1 LKYDGEQLI
10 HPSKPNDLACV
21 DSETTY
27 TVRGQRGL
35 GALMSDRSSLLSE
48 LYQARLED
56 LKEIAS
62 AYGLAKNGSVE
73 FLRAQ
78 LIRDLILSDWDLT
91 IDGLRVILNSD
102 LGDLLGVFGI
112 KKTGSLRTRRQRLYL
127 HLNHD
132 PKQLREDK
140 LEKLSK
146 EDLHSLCKALEL
158 PRSGNRQT
166 LLIRVAGVLSAQHKN
181 WGTIKRSLK
190 RNGPTINIPSPS
202 EESEVPTQATI
213 IEAKVE
219 TFTEQNPEGW
229 TFEQESELIGEMEDE
244 GLDASL
250 ADIAASIED
259 SLQSLAPL
267 PEVQDVPP
275 MLQEMPLEEPTLE
288 EEAALLE
295 INARRA
301 EVEAAARDYLL
312 VGSTTDM
319 EDMSAFISGLTTHGF
334 SVEMQRVQDAIRTI
348 IMEVAYRSEQEQNA
362 LSSKPGSWSEREAIR
377 MFEQIRPHMRE
388 RIPEIVAGQK
398 GNLVQARM
406 EFEEEARSKG
416 LDLRSPAV
424 SGRLHALFD
433 LHLEISEAE
442 ELQDPIAA
450 RKNRLLRILYHGAIH
465 LPDQSRRTIERLERN
480 LGSFE
485 SLVETV
491 LESSEGDFSEGQQSL
506 IIRFLESK
514 GYLVNTSELRPRV
527 LACAGIIGTELG
539 YLTPNQIPRLAPG
552 ILVSDDQVDAI
563 VAELRALAATF
574 KPKQVEKEEPELE
587 LADSVADASDRV
599 GHVRGKIDRVDALL
613 SRLRLQDN
621 Q

>member
-1 LKYDGEQLI
+1 
-10 HPSKPNDLACV
+10 
-21 DSETTY
+21 
-27 TVRGQRGL
+27 
-35 GALMSDRSSLLSE
+35 MSNRSSLLSE

-73 FLRAQ
+73 YLRAQ
-78 LIRDLILSDWDLT
+78 LIRDLILPDWDLT
-91 IDGLRVILNSD
+91 LDGLKNILNSD
-102 LGDLLGVFGI
+102 LGELLGVFGI

-132 PKQLREDK
+132 PKQLKEENLDK
-140 LEKLSK
+140 MTKDE
-146 EDLHSLCKALEL
+146 LHALCKALEL

-190 RNGPTINIPSPS
+190 RGGGSVSIPVPGDA
-202 EESEVPTQATI
+202 EEEETQSSSIEEEV
-213 IEAKVE
+213 ESFV
-219 TFTEQNPEGW
+219 TEHPEGW
-229 TFEQESELIGEMEDE
+229 TFEEESDLIEGMEE
-244 GLDASL
+244 SGIETSL
-250 ADIAASIED
+250 SEVAASIEEN
-259 SLQSLAPL
+259 LTLHRAPVEE
-267 PEVQDVPP
+267 PVPP
-275 MLQEMPLEEPTLE
+275 MLQELSSEEPTLE

-295 INARRA
+295 ISSRQA

-319 EDMSAFISGLTTHGF
+319 EDMNTFISSLSSHGF
-334 SVEMQRVQDAIRTI
+334 SVELTRVQDAIRTI
-348 IMEVAYRSEQEQNA
+348 IMETAYRSEQERNA

-377 MFEQIRPHMRE
+377 MFEQMRPQLRE
-388 RIPEIVAGQK
+388 RIPEIVAGRR

-406 EFEEEARSKG
+406 EFEEEARTLG

-442 ELQDPIAA
+442 ELQDPSAA
-450 RKNRLLRILYHGAIH
+450 RRNRMLRILYHGAVH
-465 LPDQSRRTIERLERN
+465 LPEDVRRTIERLERN
-480 LGSFE
+480 LPSFE

-491 LESSEGDFSEGQQSL
+491 LESSEGDFSEAQQSL

-514 GYLVNTSELRPRV
+514 GYLVNTAELRPRV
-527 LACAGIIGTELG
+527 LACAGIVGTELG
-539 YLTPNQIPRLAPG
+539 YLTPSQIPRLAPG
-552 ILVSDDQVDAI
+552 ILVSDEQVDAI
-563 VAELRALAATF
+563 VAELKSLAATF
-574 KPKQVEKEEPELE
+574 KPKETKEEEPEMQVAE
-587 LADSVADASDRV
+587 SVADASDRV
-599 GHVRGKIDRVDALL
+599 GGVRGQIDRVDALL
-613 SRLRLQDN
+613 SRLRLQDG

>member
-1 LKYDGEQLI
+1 
-10 HPSKPNDLACV
+10 
-21 DSETTY
+21 
-27 TVRGQRGL
+27 
-35 GALMSDRSSLLSE
+35 MSTPTGLLSE

-73 FLRAQ
+73 YLRAQ
-78 LIRDLILSDWDLT
+78 LIRDLILPDWDLT
-91 IDGLRVILNSD
+91 LDGLKNILNSD

-132 PKQLREDK
+132 PKQLKEENLDK
-140 LEKLSK
+140 MTK
-146 EDLHSLCKALEL
+146 EELHALCKALEL

-190 RNGPTINIPSPS
+190 RGGGSVSIPKPGDSEDETPS
-202 EESEVPTQATI
+202 ASIEEEV
-213 IEAKVE
+213 ESFVNE
-219 TFTEQNPEGW
+219 HPEGW
-229 TFEQESELIGEMEDE
+229 TFEEESDLIETIEDS
-244 GLDASL
+244 GIDASL
-250 ADIAASIED
+250 SEVATSIEETLT
-259 SLQSLAPL
+259 SHRV
-267 PEVQDVPP
+267 EVEQPVPP
-275 MLQEMPLEEPTLE
+275 MLQELSSEEPTLE

-295 INARRA
+295 ISSRRA

-319 EDMSAFISGLTTHGF
+319 DDMNTFISSLSNHGF
-334 SVEMQRVQDAIRTI
+334 SVELDRIQDAIRTI
-348 IMEVAYRSEQEQNA
+348 IMETAYRSEQERNA
-362 LSSKPGSWSEREAIR
+362 LSAKPGSWSEREAIR
-377 MFEQIRPHMRE
+377 LFEQMRPQLRE
-388 RIPEIVAGQK
+388 RIPEIVAGRR

-406 EFEEEARSKG
+406 EFEEEARTLG

-442 ELQDPIAA
+442 ELQDPSAA
-450 RKNRLLRILYHGAIH
+450 RRNRMLRILYHGAVH
-465 LPDQSRRTIERLERN
+465 LPEDVRRTIERLERN
-480 LGSFE
+480 LPSFE

-491 LESSEGDFSEGQQSL
+491 LESSEGDFSEAQQSL

-527 LACAGIIGTELG
+527 LACAGIVGTELG
-539 YLTPNQIPRLAPG
+539 YLTPSQIPRLAPG
-552 ILVSDDQVDAI
+552 ILVSDEQVDAI
-563 VAELRALAATF
+563 VAELKSLAATF
-574 KPKQVEKEEPELE
+574 KPKETEDEEPEMHVAE
-587 LADSVADASDRV
+587 SVADASDRV
-599 GHVRGKIDRVDALL
+599 GGVRTQIDKVDALL
-613 SRLRLQDN
+613 SRLRLQDG

>member
-1 LKYDGEQLI
+1 
-10 HPSKPNDLACV
+10 
-21 DSETTY
+21 
-27 TVRGQRGL
+27 
-35 GALMSDRSSLLSE
+35 MSNRSSLLSE

-62 AYGLAKNGSVE
+62 AYGLGKNGSVE
-73 FLRAQ
+73 YLRAQ
-78 LIRDLILSDWDLT
+78 LIRDLILPEWDLT
-91 IDGLRVILNSD
+91 LDGLKNILNSD

-132 PKQLREDK
+132 PKQLKEENLDK
-140 LEKLSK
+140 MTK
-146 EDLHSLCKALEL
+146 EELHALCKALEL

-190 RNGPTINIPSPS
+190 RGGGSVTIPTPGDS
-202 EESEVPTQATI
+202 EQQEFEPTSIEEEVESFVSEH
-213 IEAKVE
+213 
-219 TFTEQNPEGW
+219 PEGW
-229 TFEQESELIGEMEDE
+229 SFEEESDLIEA
-244 GLDASL
+244 LDDGGIETSL
-250 ADIAASIED
+250 SEVAASIEETLVSHRNGD
-259 SLQSLAPL
+259 EQP
-267 PEVQDVPP
+267 VPP
-275 MLQEMPLEEPTLE
+275 MLQELSSEEPTLE

-295 INARRA
+295 ITSRRA

-319 EDMSAFISGLTTHGF
+319 EDMSTFISSLSTHGF
-334 SVEMQRVQDAIRTI
+334 AVELARVQDAIRTI
-348 IMEVAYRSEQEQNA
+348 IMETAYRSEQEQNA

-377 MFEQIRPHMRE
+377 MFEQMRPQLRE
-388 RIPEIVAGQK
+388 RIPEIVAGRR

-406 EFEEEARSKG
+406 EFEEEARTLG

-442 ELQDPIAA
+442 ELQNPSAA
-450 RKNRLLRILYHGAIH
+450 RRNRMLRILYHGAVH
-465 LPDQSRRTIERLERN
+465 LEDDVRRTIERLERN
-480 LGSFE
+480 LPSFE

-491 LESSEGDFSEGQQSL
+491 LESSEGDFSEAQQSL

-514 GYLVNTSELRPRV
+514 GYLVNTAEMRPRI
-527 LACAGIIGTELG
+527 LACAGIVGTELG

-552 ILVSDDQVDAI
+552 ILVSDEHVDAI
-563 VAELRALAATF
+563 VAELKSLAATF
-574 KPKQVEKEEPELE
+574 KPKQVEEEEPEMQ
-587 LADSVADASDRV
+587 LAESVADASDRV
-599 GHVRGKIDRVDALL
+599 GGVRGQIDRVDALL
-613 SRLRLQDN
+613 SRLRLQDG

>member
-1 LKYDGEQLI
+1 
-10 HPSKPNDLACV
+10 
-21 DSETTY
+21 
-27 TVRGQRGL
+27 
-35 GALMSDRSSLLSE
+35 MSDRSSLLSE

-91 IDGLRVILNSD
+91 IDGLRTILNTD

-146 EDLHSLCKALEL
+146 EELHSLCKALEL

-190 RNGPTINIPSPS
+190 RNGPKVNIPSPS
-202 EESEVPTQATI
+202 EEEATPQSATI
-213 IEAKVE
+213 ESRVE

-229 TFEQESELIGEMEDE
+229 TFEQESELIGEMEEE

-250 ADIAASIED
+250 AEIAASIDE
-259 SLQSLAPL
+259 SLQSLAPV
-267 PEVQDVPP
+267 PEAQEVPP

-319 EDMSAFISGLTTHGF
+319 EDMSAFIAGLATHGF

-348 IMEVAYRSEQEQNA
+348 IMEMAYRSEQEQNA

-377 MFEQIRPHMRE
+377 MFEQIRPHLRE
-388 RIPEIVAGQK
+388 RIPEIVAGLK

-442 ELQDPIAA
+442 ELQDPAAA

-514 GYLVNTSELRPRV
+514 GYLVNTAELRPRV

-574 KPKQVEKEEPELE
+574 KPQQVEVEEPEFE
-587 LADSVADASDRV
+587 LADSVADASERV

-613 SRLRLQDN
+613 ARLRLQDD

>member
-1 LKYDGEQLI
+1 
-10 HPSKPNDLACV
+10 
-21 DSETTY
+21 
-27 TVRGQRGL
+27 
-35 GALMSDRSSLLSE
+35 MSNRSSLLSE

-73 FLRAQ
+73 YLRAQ
-78 LIRDLILSDWDLT
+78 LIRDLILPDWDLT
-91 IDGLRVILNSD
+91 LDGLKNILNSD
-102 LGDLLGVFGI
+102 LGELLGVFGI

-132 PKQLREDK
+132 PKQLKEENLDK
-140 LEKLSK
+140 MTKDE
-146 EDLHSLCKALEL
+146 LHALCKALEL

-190 RNGPTINIPSPS
+190 RGGGSVSIPVPGDTEEETQSPS
-202 EESEVPTQATI
+202 IEEEVEIFVTDH
-213 IEAKVE
+213 
-219 TFTEQNPEGW
+219 PEGW
-229 TFEQESELIGEMEDE
+229 TFEEESDLIESMEESGIDT
-244 GLDASL
+244 SL
-250 ADIAASIED
+250 SEVAASIEEN
-259 SLQSLAPL
+259 LTLHHTPVEE
-267 PEVQDVPP
+267 PVPP
-275 MLQEMPLEEPTLE
+275 MLQELSSEEPTLE

-295 INARRA
+295 ISSRQA

-319 EDMSAFISGLTTHGF
+319 EDMNTFISSLSSHGF
-334 SVEMQRVQDAIRTI
+334 SVELARVQDAIRTI
-348 IMEVAYRSEQEQNA
+348 IMETAYRSEQERNA

-377 MFEQIRPHMRE
+377 MFEQMRPQLRE
-388 RIPEIVAGQK
+388 RIPEIVAGRR

-406 EFEEEARSKG
+406 EFEEEARTLG

-442 ELQDPIAA
+442 ELQDPSAA
-450 RKNRLLRILYHGAIH
+450 RRNRMLRILYHGAVH
-465 LPDQSRRTIERLERN
+465 LPEDVRRTIERLERN
-480 LGSFE
+480 LPSFE

-491 LESSEGDFSEGQQSL
+491 LESSEGDFSEAQQSL

-514 GYLVNTSELRPRV
+514 GYLVNTAELRPRV
-527 LACAGIIGTELG
+527 LACAGIVGTELG
-539 YLTPNQIPRLAPG
+539 YLTPSQIPRLAPG
-552 ILVSDDQVDAI
+552 ILVSDEQVDAI
-563 VAELRALAATF
+563 VAELKSLAATF
-574 KPKQVEKEEPELE
+574 KPKETKEEEPEIQVAE
-587 LADSVADASDRV
+587 SVADASDRV
-599 GHVRGKIDRVDALL
+599 GGVRGQIDRVDALL
-613 SRLRLQDN
+613 SRLRLQDG

>member
-1 LKYDGEQLI
+1 
-10 HPSKPNDLACV
+10 
-21 DSETTY
+21 
-27 TVRGQRGL
+27 
-35 GALMSDRSSLLSE
+35 MSNRSNLLSE

-73 FLRAQ
+73 YLRAQ
-78 LIRDLILSDWDLT
+78 LIRDLILPEWDLT
-91 IDGLRVILNSD
+91 LDGLKNILNND
-102 LGDLLGVFGI
+102 LGRLLGVFGI

-132 PKQLREDK
+132 PKQLKEENLDK
-140 LEKLSK
+140 MTK
-146 EDLHSLCKALEL
+146 EELHALCKALEL

-181 WGTIKRSLK
+181 WGIIKRSLK
-190 RNGPTINIPSPS
+190 RGGGSVEIPYPGEDDEETVTKTPS
-202 EESEVPTQATI
+202 IEEKVDAFVSEHPD
-213 IEAKVE
+213 
-219 TFTEQNPEGW
+219 GW
-229 TFEQESELIGEMEDE
+229 SFEDE
-244 GLDASL
+244 SNLIESIEEETDTSL
-250 ADIAASIED
+250 SDVAASIEE
-259 SLQSLAPL
+259 SLTSYVVE
-267 PEVQDVPP
+267 PEQTVPP
-275 MLQEMPLEEPTLE
+275 MMQELSTEEPTLE

-295 INARRA
+295 INSRRA

-319 EDMSAFISGLTTHGF
+319 DDMNTFIASLSNHGF
-334 SVEMQRVQDAIRTI
+334 SVELVRVQDAIRTV
-348 IMEVAYRSEQEQNA
+348 IMETAYRSEQEQHA

-377 MFEQIRPHMRE
+377 LFEQMRPQLRE
-388 RIPEIVAGQK
+388 RIPEIVAGRR

-406 EFEEEARSKG
+406 EFEEEARTLG

-442 ELQDPIAA
+442 ELQDPSAA
-450 RKNRLLRILYHGAIH
+450 RRNRMLRILYHGAVH
-465 LPDQSRRTIERLERN
+465 LPDDVRRTIERLERN
-480 LGSFE
+480 LPSFE

-491 LESSEGDFSEGQQSL
+491 LESSEGDFSEAQQSL

-514 GYLVNTSELRPRV
+514 GYLVNTAELRPRV
-527 LACAGIIGTELG
+527 LACAGIVGTELG
-539 YLTPNQIPRLAPG
+539 YLTPSQIPRLAPG

-563 VAELRALAATF
+563 VAELKALAATF
-574 KPKQVEKEEPELE
+574 KPQTTEEEEPELE
-587 LADSVADASDRV
+587 LAESVADASDRV
-599 GHVRGKIDRVDALL
+599 GDVRGKIDRVDALL
-613 SRLRLQDN
+613 SRLRLQDD

>member
-1 LKYDGEQLI
+1 
-10 HPSKPNDLACV
+10 
-21 DSETTY
+21 
-27 TVRGQRGL
+27 
-35 GALMSDRSSLLSE
+35 MSNRSSLLSE

-73 FLRAQ
+73 YLRAQ
-78 LIRDLILSDWDLT
+78 LIRDLILPDWDLT
-91 IDGLRVILNSD
+91 LDGLKNILNSD
-102 LGDLLGVFGI
+102 LGELLGVFGI

-132 PKQLREDK
+132 PKQLKEENLDK
-140 LEKLSK
+140 MTKDE
-146 EDLHSLCKALEL
+146 LHALCKALEL

-190 RNGPTINIPSPS
+190 RGGGSVSIPVPGDAEEEETQSSSIEEEVESFVS
-202 EESEVPTQATI
+202 EH
-213 IEAKVE
+213 
-219 TFTEQNPEGW
+219 PEGW
-229 TFEQESELIGEMEDE
+229 TFEEESDLIEGMEESGIDT
-244 GLDASL
+244 SL
-250 ADIAASIED
+250 SEVAASIEEN
-259 SLQSLAPL
+259 LTLHRAPVEE
-267 PEVQDVPP
+267 PVPP
-275 MLQEMPLEEPTLE
+275 MLQELSSEEPTLE

-295 INARRA
+295 ISSRQA

-319 EDMSAFISGLTTHGF
+319 EDMNTFISSLSSHGF
-334 SVEMQRVQDAIRTI
+334 SVELARVQDAIRTI
-348 IMEVAYRSEQEQNA
+348 IMETAYRSEQERNA

-377 MFEQIRPHMRE
+377 MFEQMRPQLRE
-388 RIPEIVAGQK
+388 RIPEIVAGRR

-406 EFEEEARSKG
+406 EFEEEARTLG

-442 ELQDPIAA
+442 ELQDPSAA
-450 RKNRLLRILYHGAIH
+450 RRNRMLRILYHGAVH
-465 LPDQSRRTIERLERN
+465 LPEDVRRTIERLERN
-480 LGSFE
+480 LPSFE

-491 LESSEGDFSEGQQSL
+491 LESSEGDFSEAQQSL

-514 GYLVNTSELRPRV
+514 GYLVNTAELRPRV
-527 LACAGIIGTELG
+527 LACAGIVGTELG
-539 YLTPNQIPRLAPG
+539 YLTPSQIPRLAPG
-552 ILVSDDQVDAI
+552 ILVSDEQVDAI
-563 VAELRALAATF
+563 VAELKSLAATF
-574 KPKQVEKEEPELE
+574 KPKETKEEEPEMQVAE
-587 LADSVADASDRV
+587 SVADASDRV
-599 GHVRGKIDRVDALL
+599 GGVRGQIDRVDALL
-613 SRLRLQDN
+613 SRLRLQDG

>member
-1 LKYDGEQLI
+1 
-10 HPSKPNDLACV
+10 
-21 DSETTY
+21 
-27 TVRGQRGL
+27 
-35 GALMSDRSSLLSE
+35 MSNRSSLLSE

-73 FLRAQ
+73 YLRAQ
-78 LIRDLILSDWDLT
+78 LIRDLILPDWDLT
-91 IDGLRVILNSD
+91 LDGLKNILNSD
-102 LGDLLGVFGI
+102 LGELLGVFGI

-132 PKQLREDK
+132 PKQLKEENLDK
-140 LEKLSK
+140 MTKDE
-146 EDLHSLCKALEL
+146 LHALCKALEL

-190 RNGPTINIPSPS
+190 RGGGSVSIPVPGDTEEENQSPS
-202 EESEVPTQATI
+202 IEEEVESFVTDH
-213 IEAKVE
+213 
-219 TFTEQNPEGW
+219 PEGW
-229 TFEQESELIGEMEDE
+229 TFEEESDLIESMEESGIDT
-244 GLDASL
+244 SL
-250 ADIAASIED
+250 SEVAASIEEN
-259 SLQSLAPL
+259 LTLHHTPVEE
-267 PEVQDVPP
+267 PVPP
-275 MLQEMPLEEPTLE
+275 MLQELSSEEPTLE

-295 INARRA
+295 ISSRQA

-319 EDMSAFISGLTTHGF
+319 EDMNTFISSLSSHGF
-334 SVEMQRVQDAIRTI
+334 SVELARVQDAIRTI
-348 IMEVAYRSEQEQNA
+348 IMETAYRSEQERNA

-377 MFEQIRPHMRE
+377 MFEQMRPQLRE
-388 RIPEIVAGQK
+388 RIPEIVAGRR

-406 EFEEEARSKG
+406 EFEKEARTLG

-442 ELQDPIAA
+442 ELQDPSAA
-450 RKNRLLRILYHGAIH
+450 RRNRMLRILYHGAVH
-465 LPDQSRRTIERLERN
+465 LPEDVRRTIERLERN
-480 LGSFE
+480 LPSFE

-491 LESSEGDFSEGQQSL
+491 LESSEGDFSEAQQSL

-514 GYLVNTSELRPRV
+514 GYLVNTAELRPRV
-527 LACAGIIGTELG
+527 LACAGIVGTELG
-539 YLTPNQIPRLAPG
+539 YLTPSQIPRLAPG
-552 ILVSDDQVDAI
+552 ILVSDEQVDAI
-563 VAELRALAATF
+563 VAELKSLAATF
-574 KPKQVEKEEPELE
+574 KPKETKEEEPEMQVAE
-587 LADSVADASDRV
+587 SVADASDRV
-599 GHVRGKIDRVDALL
+599 GGVRGQIDRVDALL
-613 SRLRLQDN
+613 SRLRLQDG

>member
-1 LKYDGEQLI
+1 
-10 HPSKPNDLACV
+10 
-21 DSETTY
+21 
-27 TVRGQRGL
+27 
-35 GALMSDRSSLLSE
+35 MSNRSNLLSE

-73 FLRAQ
+73 YLRAQ
-78 LIRDLILSDWDLT
+78 LIRDLILPEWDLT
-91 IDGLRVILNSD
+91 LDGLKTILNND
-102 LGDLLGVFGI
+102 LGRLLGVFGI

-132 PKQLREDK
+132 PKQLKEENLDK
-140 LEKLSK
+140 MTK
-146 EDLHSLCKALEL
+146 EELHALCKALEL

-190 RNGPTINIPSPS
+190 RGGGSVEIPYPGEDDEETVTTTPS
-202 EESEVPTQATI
+202 IEEKVDAFVSEHPD
-213 IEAKVE
+213 
-219 TFTEQNPEGW
+219 GW
-229 TFEQESELIGEMEDE
+229 SFEDE
-244 GLDASL
+244 SNLIESIEEETDTSL
-250 ADIAASIED
+250 SDVAASIEE
-259 SLQSLAPL
+259 SLTSHIVETEQT
-267 PEVQDVPP
+267 VPP
-275 MLQEMPLEEPTLE
+275 MMQELSTEEPTLE

-295 INARRA
+295 INSRRA

-319 EDMSAFISGLTTHGF
+319 DDMNTFIASLSNHGF
-334 SVEMQRVQDAIRTI
+334 SVELVRVQDAIRTV
-348 IMEVAYRSEQEQNA
+348 IMETAYRSEQEQHA

-377 MFEQIRPHMRE
+377 LFEQMRPQLRE
-388 RIPEIVAGQK
+388 RIPEIVAGRR

-406 EFEEEARSKG
+406 EFEEEARTLG

-442 ELQDPIAA
+442 ELQDPSAA
-450 RKNRLLRILYHGAIH
+450 RRNRMLRILYHGAVH
-465 LPDQSRRTIERLERN
+465 LPDDVRRTIERLERN
-480 LGSFE
+480 LPSFE

-491 LESSEGDFSEGQQSL
+491 LESSEGDFSEAQQSL
-506 IIRFLESK
+506 IVRFLESK
-514 GYLVNTSELRPRV
+514 GYLVNTAELRPRV
-527 LACAGIIGTELG
+527 LACAGIVGTELG
-539 YLTPNQIPRLAPG
+539 YLTPSQIPRLAPG

-563 VAELRALAATF
+563 VAELKALAATF
-574 KPKQVEKEEPELE
+574 KPQTTEEEEPELE
-587 LADSVADASDRV
+587 LAESVADASDRV
-599 GHVRGKIDRVDALL
+599 GDVRSKIDRVDALL
-613 SRLRLQDN
+613 SRLRLQDD

>member
-1 LKYDGEQLI
+1 
-10 HPSKPNDLACV
+10 
-21 DSETTY
+21 
-27 TVRGQRGL
+27 
-35 GALMSDRSSLLSE
+35 MSNRSNLLSE

-73 FLRAQ
+73 YLRAQ
-78 LIRDLILSDWDLT
+78 LIRDLILPEWDLT
-91 IDGLRVILNSD
+91 LDGLKTILNND
-102 LGDLLGVFGI
+102 LGRLLGVFGI

-132 PKQLREDK
+132 PKQLKEENLDK
-140 LEKLSK
+140 MTK
-146 EDLHSLCKALEL
+146 EELHALCKALEL

-190 RNGPTINIPSPS
+190 RGGGSVEIPYPGEDDEETVTTTPS
-202 EESEVPTQATI
+202 IEEKVDAFVSEHPD
-213 IEAKVE
+213 
-219 TFTEQNPEGW
+219 GW
-229 TFEQESELIGEMEDE
+229 SFEDE
-244 GLDASL
+244 SNLIESIEEETDTSL
-250 ADIAASIED
+250 SDVAASIEE
-259 SLQSLAPL
+259 SLTSHIVETEQT
-267 PEVQDVPP
+267 VPP
-275 MLQEMPLEEPTLE
+275 MMQELSTEEPTLE

-295 INARRA
+295 INSRRA

-319 EDMSAFISGLTTHGF
+319 DDMNTFIASLSNHGF
-334 SVEMQRVQDAIRTI
+334 SVELVRVQDAIRTV
-348 IMEVAYRSEQEQNA
+348 IMETAYRSEQEQHA

-377 MFEQIRPHMRE
+377 LFEQMRPQLRE
-388 RIPEIVAGQK
+388 RIPEIVAGRR

-406 EFEEEARSKG
+406 EFEEEARTLG

-442 ELQDPIAA
+442 ELQDPSAA
-450 RKNRLLRILYHGAIH
+450 RRNRMLRILYHGAVH
-465 LPDQSRRTIERLERN
+465 LPDDVRRTIERLERN
-480 LGSFE
+480 LPSFE

-491 LESSEGDFSEGQQSL
+491 LESSEGDFSEAQQSL

-514 GYLVNTSELRPRV
+514 GYLVNTAELRPRV
-527 LACAGIIGTELG
+527 LACAGIVGTELG
-539 YLTPNQIPRLAPG
+539 YLTPSQIPRLAPG

-563 VAELRALAATF
+563 VAELKALAATF
-574 KPKQVEKEEPELE
+574 KPQTTEEEEPEME
-587 LADSVADASDRV
+587 LAESVADASDRV
-599 GHVRGKIDRVDALL
+599 GDVRGKIDRVDALL
-613 SRLRLQDN
+613 SRLRLQDD

>member
-1 LKYDGEQLI
+1 
-10 HPSKPNDLACV
+10 
-21 DSETTY
+21 
-27 TVRGQRGL
+27 
-35 GALMSDRSSLLSE
+35 MSNRSSLLSE

-73 FLRAQ
+73 YLRAQ
-78 LIRDLILSDWDLT
+78 LIRDLILPEWDLT
-91 IDGLRVILNSD
+91 LDGLKNILNSD

-132 PKQLREDK
+132 PKQLKEENLDK
-140 LEKLSK
+140 MTKDE
-146 EDLHSLCKALEL
+146 LHALCKALEL

-190 RNGPTINIPSPS
+190 RGGGSVTIPTPGGSDQ
-202 EESEVPTQATI
+202 EEIETASIEEEV
-213 IEAKVE
+213 ESFV
-219 TFTEQNPEGW
+219 TEHPEGW
-229 TFEQESELIGEMEDE
+229 TFEDESELMESIDSS
-244 GLDASL
+244 GIDTSL
-250 ADIAASIED
+250 SEVAASIEET
-259 SLQSLAPL
+259 LVAHRKEIEQP
-267 PEVQDVPP
+267 VPP
-275 MLQEMPLEEPTLE
+275 MLQELSSEEPTLE

-295 INARRA
+295 ISSRKA

-319 EDMSAFISGLTTHGF
+319 EDMNTFISSLSSHGF
-334 SVEMQRVQDAIRTI
+334 AVELARVQDAIRTI
-348 IMEVAYRSEQEQNA
+348 IMETAYRSEQEQNA

-377 MFEQIRPHMRE
+377 MFEQMRPQLRE
-388 RIPEIVAGQK
+388 RIPEIVAGRR

-406 EFEEEARSKG
+406 EFEEEARTLG

-442 ELQDPIAA
+442 ELQDPSAA
-450 RKNRLLRILYHGAIH
+450 RRNRMLRILYHGAVH
-465 LPDQSRRTIERLERN
+465 LPDDVRRTIERLERN
-480 LGSFE
+480 LPSFE

-491 LESSEGDFSEGQQSL
+491 LESSEGDFSEAQQSL

-527 LACAGIIGTELG
+527 LACAGIVGTELG

-552 ILVSDDQVDAI
+552 ILVSDEHVDAI
-563 VAELRALAATF
+563 VAELKSLAATF
-574 KPKQVEKEEPELE
+574 KPKQVEEEEPEMQ
-587 LADSVADASDRV
+587 LAESVADASDRV
-599 GHVRGKIDRVDALL
+599 GGVRGQIDRVDALL
-613 SRLRLQDN
+613 SRLRLQDG

>member
-1 LKYDGEQLI
+1 
-10 HPSKPNDLACV
+10 
-21 DSETTY
+21 
-27 TVRGQRGL
+27 
-35 GALMSDRSSLLSE
+35 MSNRSNLLSE

-73 FLRAQ
+73 YLRAQ
-78 LIRDLILSDWDLT
+78 LIRDLILPEWDLT
-91 IDGLRVILNSD
+91 LDGLKNILNND
-102 LGDLLGVFGI
+102 LGRLLGVFGI

-132 PKQLREDK
+132 PKQLKEENLDK
-140 LEKLSK
+140 MTK
-146 EDLHSLCKALEL
+146 EELHALCKALEL

-190 RNGPTINIPSPS
+190 RGGGSVEIPYPGEDDEQAETTAPS
-202 EESEVPTQATI
+202 IEE
-213 IEAKVE
+213 KVDAFVNE
-219 TFTEQNPEGW
+219 HPDGW
-229 TFEQESELIGEMEDE
+229 SFEDE
-244 GLDASL
+244 SNLIESIEEETDTSL
-250 ADIAASIED
+250 SDVAASIEE
-259 SLQSLAPL
+259 SLTSHIVETEQT
-267 PEVQDVPP
+267 VPP
-275 MLQEMPLEEPTLE
+275 MMQELSTEEPTLE

-295 INARRA
+295 INSRRA

-319 EDMSAFISGLTTHGF
+319 DDMNTFIASLSNHGF
-334 SVEMQRVQDAIRTI
+334 SVELVRVQDAIRTV
-348 IMEVAYRSEQEQNA
+348 IMETAYRSEQEQHA

-377 MFEQIRPHMRE
+377 LFEQMRPQLRE
-388 RIPEIVAGQK
+388 RIPEIVAGRR

-406 EFEEEARSKG
+406 EFEEEARTLG

-442 ELQDPIAA
+442 ELQDPSAA
-450 RKNRLLRILYHGAIH
+450 RRNRMLRILYHGAVH
-465 LPDQSRRTIERLERN
+465 LPDDVRRTIERLERN
-480 LGSFE
+480 LPSFE

-491 LESSEGDFSEGQQSL
+491 LESSEGDFSEAQQSL

-514 GYLVNTSELRPRV
+514 GYLVNTAELRPRV
-527 LACAGIIGTELG
+527 LACAGIVGTELG
-539 YLTPNQIPRLAPG
+539 YLTPSQIPRLAPG

-563 VAELRALAATF
+563 VAELKALAATF
-574 KPKQVEKEEPELE
+574 KPQTTEEEEPELE
-587 LADSVADASDRV
+587 LAESVADASDRV
-599 GHVRGKIDRVDALL
+599 GDVRAKIDRVDALL
-613 SRLRLQDN
+613 SRLRLQDD

>member
-1 LKYDGEQLI
+1 
-10 HPSKPNDLACV
+10 
-21 DSETTY
+21 
-27 TVRGQRGL
+27 
-35 GALMSDRSSLLSE
+35 MSNRSNLLSE

-73 FLRAQ
+73 YLRAQ
-78 LIRDLILSDWDLT
+78 LIRDLILPEWDLT
-91 IDGLRVILNSD
+91 LDGLKTILNND
-102 LGDLLGVFGI
+102 LGRLLGVFGI

-132 PKQLREDK
+132 PKQLKEENLDK
-140 LEKLSK
+140 MTK
-146 EDLHSLCKALEL
+146 EELHALCKALEL

-190 RNGPTINIPSPS
+190 RGGGSVEIPYPGEDDEETVTTTPS
-202 EESEVPTQATI
+202 IEEKVDAFVSEHPD
-213 IEAKVE
+213 
-219 TFTEQNPEGW
+219 GW
-229 TFEQESELIGEMEDE
+229 SFEDE
-244 GLDASL
+244 SNLIESIEEETDTSL
-250 ADIAASIED
+250 SDVAASIEE
-259 SLQSLAPL
+259 SLTSHIVESEQTI
-267 PEVQDVPP
+267 PP
-275 MLQEMPLEEPTLE
+275 MMQELSTEEPTLE

-295 INARRA
+295 INSRRA

-319 EDMSAFISGLTTHGF
+319 DDMNTFIASLSNHGF
-334 SVEMQRVQDAIRTI
+334 SVELVRVQDAIRTV
-348 IMEVAYRSEQEQNA
+348 IMETAYRSEQEQHA

-377 MFEQIRPHMRE
+377 LFEQMRPQLRE
-388 RIPEIVAGQK
+388 RIPEIVAGRR

-406 EFEEEARSKG
+406 EFEEEARTLG

-442 ELQDPIAA
+442 ELQDPSAA
-450 RKNRLLRILYHGAIH
+450 RRNRMLRILYHGAVH
-465 LPDQSRRTIERLERN
+465 LPDDVRRTIERLERN
-480 LGSFE
+480 LPSFE

-491 LESSEGDFSEGQQSL
+491 LESSEGDFSEAQQSL

-514 GYLVNTSELRPRV
+514 GYLVNTAELRPRV
-527 LACAGIIGTELG
+527 LACAGIVGTELG
-539 YLTPNQIPRLAPG
+539 YLTPSQIPRLAPG

-563 VAELRALAATF
+563 VAELKALAATF
-574 KPKQVEKEEPELE
+574 KPQTTEEEEPEME
-587 LADSVADASDRV
+587 LAESVADASDRV
-599 GHVRGKIDRVDALL
+599 GDVRGKIDRVDALL
-613 SRLRLQDN
+613 SRLRLQDD

>member
-1 LKYDGEQLI
+1 
-10 HPSKPNDLACV
+10 
-21 DSETTY
+21 
-27 TVRGQRGL
+27 
-35 GALMSDRSSLLSE
+35 MSNRSSLLSE

-73 FLRAQ
+73 YLRAQ
-78 LIRDLILSDWDLT
+78 LIRDLILPDWDLT
-91 IDGLRVILNSD
+91 LDGLKNILNSD
-102 LGDLLGVFGI
+102 LGELLGVFGI

-132 PKQLREDK
+132 PKQLKEENLDK
-140 LEKLSK
+140 MTKDE
-146 EDLHSLCKALEL
+146 LHALCKALEL

-190 RNGPTINIPSPS
+190 RGGGSVSIPVPGDTEEETQSPS
-202 EESEVPTQATI
+202 IEEEV
-213 IEAKVE
+213 ESFV
-219 TFTEQNPEGW
+219 TEHPEGW
-229 TFEQESELIGEMEDE
+229 TFEEESDLIEGMEESGIDT
-244 GLDASL
+244 SL
-250 ADIAASIED
+250 SEVAASIEEN
-259 SLQSLAPL
+259 LTLHRAPVEE
-267 PEVQDVPP
+267 PVPP
-275 MLQEMPLEEPTLE
+275 MLQELSSEEPTLE

-295 INARRA
+295 ISSRKA

-319 EDMSAFISGLTTHGF
+319 EDMNTFISSLSSHGF
-334 SVEMQRVQDAIRTI
+334 SVELARVQDAIRTI
-348 IMEVAYRSEQEQNA
+348 IMETAYRSEQERNA

-377 MFEQIRPHMRE
+377 MFEQMRPQLRE
-388 RIPEIVAGQK
+388 RIPEIVAGRR

-406 EFEEEARSKG
+406 EFEEEARTLG

-442 ELQDPIAA
+442 ELQDPSAA
-450 RKNRLLRILYHGAIH
+450 RRNRMLRILYHGAVH
-465 LPDQSRRTIERLERN
+465 LPEDVRRTIERLERN
-480 LGSFE
+480 LPSFE

-491 LESSEGDFSEGQQSL
+491 LESSEGDFSEAQQSL

-514 GYLVNTSELRPRV
+514 GYLVNTAELRPRV
-527 LACAGIIGTELG
+527 LACAGIVGTELG
-539 YLTPNQIPRLAPG
+539 YLTPSQIPRLAPG
-552 ILVSDDQVDAI
+552 ILVSDEQVDAI
-563 VAELRALAATF
+563 VAELKSLAATF
-574 KPKQVEKEEPELE
+574 KPKETKEEEPEIQVAE
-587 LADSVADASDRV
+587 SVADASDRV
-599 GHVRGKIDRVDALL
+599 GGVRGQIDRVDALL
-613 SRLRLQDN
+613 SRLRLQDG

>member
-1 LKYDGEQLI
+1 
-10 HPSKPNDLACV
+10 
-21 DSETTY
+21 
-27 TVRGQRGL
+27 
-35 GALMSDRSSLLSE
+35 MSNPTGLLSE

-73 FLRAQ
+73 YLRAQ
-78 LIRDLILSDWDLT
+78 LIRDLILPDWDLT
-91 IDGLRVILNSD
+91 LDGLKNILNSD

-132 PKQLREDK
+132 PKQLKEENLDK
-140 LEKLSK
+140 MTK
-146 EDLHSLCKALEL
+146 EELHALCKALEL

-190 RNGPTINIPSPS
+190 RGGGSVSIPTPGDSEDETPSAS
-202 EESEVPTQATI
+202 IEEEVESFVNEHPD
-213 IEAKVE
+213 
-219 TFTEQNPEGW
+219 GW
-229 TFEQESELIGEMEDE
+229 TFEEESDLIETIEDS
-244 GLDASL
+244 GIDTSL
-250 ADIAASIED
+250 SEVAASIEETLT
-259 SLQSLAPL
+259 SHRA
-267 PEVQDVPP
+267 EVEQPVPP
-275 MLQEMPLEEPTLE
+275 MLQELSSEEPTLE

-295 INARRA
+295 ISSRRA

-319 EDMSAFISGLTTHGF
+319 DDMNTFISSLSNHGF
-334 SVEMQRVQDAIRTI
+334 SVELNRIQDAIRTI
-348 IMEVAYRSEQEQNA
+348 IMETAYRSEQERNA
-362 LSSKPGSWSEREAIR
+362 LSAKPGSWSEREAIR
-377 MFEQIRPHMRE
+377 LFEQMRPQLRE
-388 RIPEIVAGQK
+388 RIPEIVAGRR
-398 GNLVQARM
+398 GNLIQARM
-406 EFEEEARSKG
+406 EFEEEARTLG

-442 ELQDPIAA
+442 ELQDPSTA
-450 RKNRLLRILYHGAIH
+450 RRNRMLRILYHGAVH
-465 LPDQSRRTIERLERN
+465 LPEDVRRTIERLERN
-480 LGSFE
+480 LPSFE

-491 LESSEGDFSEGQQSL
+491 LESSEGDFSEAQQSL

-527 LACAGIIGTELG
+527 LACAGIVGTELG
-539 YLTPNQIPRLAPG
+539 YLTPSQIPRLAPG
-552 ILVSDDQVDAI
+552 ILVSDEQVDAI
-563 VAELRALAATF
+563 VAELKSLAATF
-574 KPKQVEKEEPELE
+574 KPKETEEEEPEMHVAE
-587 LADSVADASDRV
+587 SVADASDRV
-599 GHVRGKIDRVDALL
+599 GGVRGQIDRVDALL
-613 SRLRLQDN
+613 SRLRLQDG

>member
-1 LKYDGEQLI
+1 
-10 HPSKPNDLACV
+10 
-21 DSETTY
+21 
-27 TVRGQRGL
+27 
-35 GALMSDRSSLLSE
+35 MSNRSNLLSE

-73 FLRAQ
+73 YLRAQ
-78 LIRDLILSDWDLT
+78 LIRDLILPEWDLT
-91 IDGLRVILNSD
+91 LDGLKNILNND
-102 LGDLLGVFGI
+102 LGRLLGVFGI

-132 PKQLREDK
+132 PKQLKEENLDK
-140 LEKLSK
+140 MTK
-146 EDLHSLCKALEL
+146 EELHALCKALEL

-190 RNGPTINIPSPS
+190 RGGGSVEIPYPGEDDEQAETTAPS
-202 EESEVPTQATI
+202 IEE
-213 IEAKVE
+213 KVDAFVNE
-219 TFTEQNPEGW
+219 HPDGW
-229 TFEQESELIGEMEDE
+229 SFEDE
-244 GLDASL
+244 SNLIESIEEETDTSL
-250 ADIAASIED
+250 SDVAASIEE
-259 SLQSLAPL
+259 SLTSHIVETEQI
-267 PEVQDVPP
+267 VPP
-275 MLQEMPLEEPTLE
+275 MMQELSTEEPTLE

-295 INARRA
+295 INSRRA

-319 EDMSAFISGLTTHGF
+319 DDMNTFIASLSNHGF
-334 SVEMQRVQDAIRTI
+334 SVELDRVQDAIRTV
-348 IMEVAYRSEQEQNA
+348 IMETAYRSEQEQHA

-377 MFEQIRPHMRE
+377 LFEQMRPQLRE
-388 RIPEIVAGQK
+388 RIPEIVAGRR

-406 EFEEEARSKG
+406 EFEEEARTLG

-442 ELQDPIAA
+442 ELQDPSAA
-450 RKNRLLRILYHGAIH
+450 RRNRMLRILYHGAVH
-465 LPDQSRRTIERLERN
+465 LPDDVRRTIERLERN
-480 LGSFE
+480 LPSFE

-491 LESSEGDFSEGQQSL
+491 LESSEGDFSEAQQSL

-514 GYLVNTSELRPRV
+514 GYLVNTAELRPRV
-527 LACAGIIGTELG
+527 LACAGIVGTELG
-539 YLTPNQIPRLAPG
+539 YLTPSQIPRLAPG

-563 VAELRALAATF
+563 VAELKALAATF
-574 KPKQVEKEEPELE
+574 KPQTTEEEEPELE
-587 LADSVADASDRV
+587 LAESVADASDRV
-599 GHVRGKIDRVDALL
+599 GDVRAKIDRVDALL
-613 SRLRLQDN
+613 SRLRLQDD

>member
-1 LKYDGEQLI
+1 
-10 HPSKPNDLACV
+10 
-21 DSETTY
+21 
-27 TVRGQRGL
+27 
-35 GALMSDRSSLLSE
+35 MSNRSNLLSE

-73 FLRAQ
+73 YLRAQ
-78 LIRDLILSDWDLT
+78 LIRDLILPEWDLT
-91 IDGLRVILNSD
+91 LDGLKNILNND
-102 LGDLLGVFGI
+102 LGRLLGVFGI

-132 PKQLREDK
+132 PKQLKEENLDK
-140 LEKLSK
+140 MTK
-146 EDLHSLCKALEL
+146 EELHALCKALEL

-190 RNGPTINIPSPS
+190 RGGGSVEIPYPGEDDEETVTKTPS
-202 EESEVPTQATI
+202 IEEKVDAFVSEHPD
-213 IEAKVE
+213 
-219 TFTEQNPEGW
+219 GW
-229 TFEQESELIGEMEDE
+229 SFEDE
-244 GLDASL
+244 SNLIESIEEETDTSL
-250 ADIAASIED
+250 SDVAASIEE
-259 SLQSLAPL
+259 SLTSHIVEAEQT
-267 PEVQDVPP
+267 VPP
-275 MLQEMPLEEPTLE
+275 MMQELSTEEPTLE

-295 INARRA
+295 INSRRA

-319 EDMSAFISGLTTHGF
+319 DDMNTFIASLSNHGF
-334 SVEMQRVQDAIRTI
+334 SVELVRVQDAIRTV
-348 IMEVAYRSEQEQNA
+348 IMETAYRSEQEQHA

-377 MFEQIRPHMRE
+377 LFEQMRPQLRE
-388 RIPEIVAGQK
+388 RIPEIVAGRR

-406 EFEEEARSKG
+406 EFEEEARTLG

-442 ELQDPIAA
+442 ELQDPSAA
-450 RKNRLLRILYHGAIH
+450 RRNRMLRILYHGAVH
-465 LPDQSRRTIERLERN
+465 LPDDVRRTIERLERN
-480 LGSFE
+480 LPSFE

-491 LESSEGDFSEGQQSL
+491 LESSEGDFSEAQQSL

-514 GYLVNTSELRPRV
+514 GYLVNTAELRPRV
-527 LACAGIIGTELG
+527 LACAGIVGTELG
-539 YLTPNQIPRLAPG
+539 YLTPSQIPRLAPG
-552 ILVSDDQVDAI
+552 ILVRDDQVDAI
-563 VAELRALAATF
+563 VAELKALAATF
-574 KPKQVEKEEPELE
+574 KPQTTEEEEPEME
-587 LADSVADASDRV
+587 LAESVADASDRV
-599 GHVRGKIDRVDALL
+599 GDVRDKIDRVDALL
-613 SRLRLQDN
+613 SRLRIQDD

>member
-1 LKYDGEQLI
+1 
-10 HPSKPNDLACV
+10 
-21 DSETTY
+21 
-27 TVRGQRGL
+27 
-35 GALMSDRSSLLSE
+35 MSNRSNLLSE

-73 FLRAQ
+73 YLRAQ
-78 LIRDLILSDWDLT
+78 LIRDLILPEWDLT
-91 IDGLRVILNSD
+91 LDGLKNILNND
-102 LGDLLGVFGI
+102 LGRLLGVFGI

-132 PKQLREDK
+132 PKQLKEENLDK
-140 LEKLSK
+140 MTK
-146 EDLHSLCKALEL
+146 EELHALCKALEL

-190 RNGPTINIPSPS
+190 RGGGSVEIPYPGEDDEQAETTAPS
-202 EESEVPTQATI
+202 IEE
-213 IEAKVE
+213 KVDAFVNE
-219 TFTEQNPEGW
+219 HPDGW
-229 TFEQESELIGEMEDE
+229 SFEDE
-244 GLDASL
+244 SNLIESIEEETDTSL
-250 ADIAASIED
+250 SDVAASIEE
-259 SLQSLAPL
+259 SLTSHIVETEQT
-267 PEVQDVPP
+267 VPP
-275 MLQEMPLEEPTLE
+275 MMQELSTEEPTLE

-295 INARRA
+295 INSRRA

-319 EDMSAFISGLTTHGF
+319 DDMNTFIASLSNHGF
-334 SVEMQRVQDAIRTI
+334 SVELDRVQDAIRTV
-348 IMEVAYRSEQEQNA
+348 IMETAYRSEQEQHA

-377 MFEQIRPHMRE
+377 LFEQMRPQLRE
-388 RIPEIVAGQK
+388 RIPEIVAGRR

-406 EFEEEARSKG
+406 EFEEEARTLG

-442 ELQDPIAA
+442 ELQDPSAA
-450 RKNRLLRILYHGAIH
+450 RRNRMLRILYHGAVH
-465 LPDQSRRTIERLERN
+465 LPDDVRRTIERLERN
-480 LGSFE
+480 LPSFE

-491 LESSEGDFSEGQQSL
+491 LESSEGDFSEAQQSL

-514 GYLVNTSELRPRV
+514 GYLVNTAELRPRV
-527 LACAGIIGTELG
+527 LACAGIVGTELG
-539 YLTPNQIPRLAPG
+539 YLTPSQIPRLAPG

-563 VAELRALAATF
+563 VAELKALAATF
-574 KPKQVEKEEPELE
+574 KPQTTEEEEPELE
-587 LADSVADASDRV
+587 LAESVADASDRV
-599 GHVRGKIDRVDALL
+599 DDVRGKIDRVDALL
-613 SRLRLQDN
+613 SRLRLQDD

>member
-1 LKYDGEQLI
+1 
-10 HPSKPNDLACV
+10 
-21 DSETTY
+21 
-27 TVRGQRGL
+27 
-35 GALMSDRSSLLSE
+35 MSDRSSLLSE

-73 FLRAQ
+73 YLRAQ
-78 LIRDLILSDWDLT
+78 LIRDLILPEWDLT
-91 IDGLRVILNSD
+91 LDGLKNILNSD
-102 LGDLLGVFGI
+102 LGGLLGVFGI

-132 PKQLREDK
+132 PKQLKEENLDK
-140 LEKLSK
+140 MTKDE
-146 EDLHSLCKALEL
+146 LHALCKALEL

-190 RNGPTINIPSPS
+190 RGGGSVTIPTPGDSDQQEIEPASIV
-202 EESEVPTQATI
+202 EE
-213 IEAKVE
+213 VE
-219 TFTEQNPEGW
+219 NFVTEHPEGW
-229 TFEQESELIGEMEDE
+229 TFEQESELMESMDD
-244 GLDASL
+244 GGIDTSL
-250 ADIAASIED
+250 SEVAASIEETLV
-259 SLQSLAPL
+259 SHRKELEQP
-267 PEVQDVPP
+267 VPP
-275 MLQEMPLEEPTLE
+275 MLQELSSEEPTLE

-295 INARRA
+295 ISSRRA

-319 EDMSAFISGLTTHGF
+319 EDMNTFISSLSNHGF
-334 SVEMQRVQDAIRTI
+334 AVELARVQDAIRTI
-348 IMEVAYRSEQEQNA
+348 IMETAYRSEQEQNA

-377 MFEQIRPHMRE
+377 MFEQMRPQLRE
-388 RIPEIVAGQK
+388 RIPEIVAGRR

-406 EFEEEARSKG
+406 EFEEEARTLG

-442 ELQDPIAA
+442 ELQDPSAA
-450 RKNRLLRILYHGAIH
+450 RRNRMLRILYHGAVH
-465 LPDQSRRTIERLERN
+465 LPDDVRRTIERLEKN
-480 LGSFE
+480 LPSFE

-491 LESSEGDFSEGQQSL
+491 LESSEGDFSEAQQSL

-514 GYLVNTSELRPRV
+514 GYLVNTAELRPRV
-527 LACAGIIGTELG
+527 LACAGIVGTELG

-552 ILVSDDQVDAI
+552 ILVSDEHVDAI
-563 VAELRALAATF
+563 VAELKSLAATF
-574 KPKQVEKEEPELE
+574 RPQKVEEEEPEME
-587 LADSVADASDRV
+587 LAESVADASDRV
-599 GHVRGKIDRVDALL
+599 GGVRGQIDRVDALL
-613 SRLRLQDN
+613 SRLRLQDG

>member
-1 LKYDGEQLI
+1 
-10 HPSKPNDLACV
+10 
-21 DSETTY
+21 
-27 TVRGQRGL
+27 
-35 GALMSDRSSLLSE
+35 MSNRSSLLSE

-73 FLRAQ
+73 YLRAQ
-78 LIRDLILSDWDLT
+78 LIRDLILPDWDLT
-91 IDGLRVILNSD
+91 LDGLKNILNSD
-102 LGDLLGVFGI
+102 LGELLGVFGI

-132 PKQLREDK
+132 PKQLKEENLDK
-140 LEKLSK
+140 MTKDE
-146 EDLHSLCKALEL
+146 LHALCKALEL

-190 RNGPTINIPSPS
+190 RGGGSVSIPVPGDTEEETQSPS
-202 EESEVPTQATI
+202 IEEEVESFVTDH
-213 IEAKVE
+213 
-219 TFTEQNPEGW
+219 PEGW
-229 TFEQESELIGEMEDE
+229 TFEEESDLIESMEESGIDT
-244 GLDASL
+244 SL
-250 ADIAASIED
+250 SEVAASIEEN
-259 SLQSLAPL
+259 LTLHRTPVEE
-267 PEVQDVPP
+267 PVPP
-275 MLQEMPLEEPTLE
+275 MLQELSSEEPTLE

-295 INARRA
+295 ISSRQA

-319 EDMSAFISGLTTHGF
+319 EDMNTFISSLSSHGF
-334 SVEMQRVQDAIRTI
+334 SVELARVQDAIRTI
-348 IMEVAYRSEQEQNA
+348 IMETAYRSEQERNA

-377 MFEQIRPHMRE
+377 MFEQMRPQLRE
-388 RIPEIVAGQK
+388 RIPEIVAGRR

-406 EFEEEARSKG
+406 EFEEEARTLG

-442 ELQDPIAA
+442 ELQDPSAA
-450 RKNRLLRILYHGAIH
+450 RRNRMLRILYHGAVH
-465 LPDQSRRTIERLERN
+465 LPEDVRRTIERLERN
-480 LGSFE
+480 LPSFE

-491 LESSEGDFSEGQQSL
+491 LESSEGDFSEAQQSL

-514 GYLVNTSELRPRV
+514 GYLVNTAELRPRV
-527 LACAGIIGTELG
+527 LACAGIVGTELG
-539 YLTPNQIPRLAPG
+539 YLTPSQIPRLAPG
-552 ILVSDDQVDAI
+552 ILVSDEQVDAI
-563 VAELRALAATF
+563 VAELKSLAATF
-574 KPKQVEKEEPELE
+574 KPKETKEEEPEIQVAE
-587 LADSVADASDRV
+587 SVADASDRV
-599 GHVRGKIDRVDALL
+599 GGVRGQIDRVDALL
-613 SRLRLQDN
+613 SRLRLQDG

>member
-1 LKYDGEQLI
+1 
-10 HPSKPNDLACV
+10 
-21 DSETTY
+21 
-27 TVRGQRGL
+27 
-35 GALMSDRSSLLSE
+35 MSNRSNLLSE

-73 FLRAQ
+73 YLRAQ
-78 LIRDLILSDWDLT
+78 LIRDLILPEWDLT
-91 IDGLRVILNSD
+91 LDGLKNILNND
-102 LGDLLGVFGI
+102 LGRLLGVFGI

-132 PKQLREDK
+132 PKQLKEENLDK
-140 LEKLSK
+140 MTK
-146 EDLHSLCKALEL
+146 EELHALCKALEL

-190 RNGPTINIPSPS
+190 RGGGSVEIPYPGEDDEENVTTTPS
-202 EESEVPTQATI
+202 IEEKVDAFVSEHPD
-213 IEAKVE
+213 
-219 TFTEQNPEGW
+219 GW
-229 TFEQESELIGEMEDE
+229 SFEDE
-244 GLDASL
+244 SNLIESIEEETDTSL
-250 ADIAASIED
+250 SDVAASIEE
-259 SLQSLAPL
+259 SLTSHIVESEQT
-267 PEVQDVPP
+267 VPP
-275 MLQEMPLEEPTLE
+275 MMQELSTEEPTLE

-295 INARRA
+295 INSRRA

-319 EDMSAFISGLTTHGF
+319 DDMNTFIASLSNHGF
-334 SVEMQRVQDAIRTI
+334 SVELVRVQDAIRTV
-348 IMEVAYRSEQEQNA
+348 IMETAYRSEQEQHA

-377 MFEQIRPHMRE
+377 LFEQMRPQLRE
-388 RIPEIVAGQK
+388 RIPEIVAGRR

-406 EFEEEARSKG
+406 EFEEEARTLG

-442 ELQDPIAA
+442 ELQDPSGA
-450 RKNRLLRILYHGAIH
+450 RRNRMLRILYHGAVH
-465 LPDQSRRTIERLERN
+465 LPDDVRRTIERLERN
-480 LGSFE
+480 LPSFE

-491 LESSEGDFSEGQQSL
+491 LESSEGDFSEAQQSL

-514 GYLVNTSELRPRV
+514 GYLVNTAELRPRV
-527 LACAGIIGTELG
+527 LACAGIVGTELG
-539 YLTPNQIPRLAPG
+539 YLTPSQIPRLAPG

-563 VAELRALAATF
+563 VAELKALAATF
-574 KPKQVEKEEPELE
+574 KPQTDEEEEPEMA
-587 LADSVADASDRV
+587 LAESVADASDRV
-599 GHVRGKIDRVDALL
+599 GDVRGKIDRVDALL
-613 SRLRLQDN
+613 SRLRLQDD

>member
-1 LKYDGEQLI
+1 MKYDVEQLI
-10 HPSKPNDLACV
+10 HPSKPNDLACL

-27 TVRGQRGL
+27 TVREQRGL

-181 WGTIKRSLK
+181 WGTIKRSQV
-190 RNGPTINIPSPS
+190 T
-202 EESEVPTQATI
+202 T
-213 IEAKVE
+213 IEARVE

-250 ADIAASIED
+250 ADIAASIDE

-267 PEVQDVPP
+267 PEVKDVPP
-275 MLQEMPLEEPTLE
+275 MLQEIPLEEPTLE

-319 EDMSAFISGLTTHGF
+319 EDMSAFISGLATHGF

-362 LSSKPGSWSEREAIR
+362 LSTKPGSWSEREAIR
-377 MFEQIRPHMRE
+377 MFEQIRPHLRE

-442 ELQDPIAA
+442 ELQDPVAA

-465 LPDQSRRTIERLERN
+465 LPDESRRTIERLERN

-574 KPKQVEKEEPELE
+574 KPKQVEEEEPELE

-613 SRLRLQDN
+613 ARLRLQDN

>member
-1 LKYDGEQLI
+1 
-10 HPSKPNDLACV
+10 
-21 DSETTY
+21 
-27 TVRGQRGL
+27 
-35 GALMSDRSSLLSE
+35 MSNRSNLLSE

-73 FLRAQ
+73 YLRAQ
-78 LIRDLILSDWDLT
+78 LIRDLILPEWDLT
-91 IDGLRVILNSD
+91 LDGLKNILNND
-102 LGDLLGVFGI
+102 LGRLLGVFGI

-132 PKQLREDK
+132 PKQLKEENLDK
-140 LEKLSK
+140 MTK
-146 EDLHSLCKALEL
+146 EELHALCKALEL

-190 RNGPTINIPSPS
+190 RGGGSVEIPYPS
-202 EESEVPTQATI
+202 EDDEETVTTAPSIEEKVDAFVSEHPD
-213 IEAKVE
+213 
-219 TFTEQNPEGW
+219 GW
-229 TFEQESELIGEMEDE
+229 SFEDE
-244 GLDASL
+244 SNLIESIEEQTDTSL
-250 ADIAASIED
+250 SDVAASIEE
-259 SLQSLAPL
+259 SLTSHIVESEQT
-267 PEVQDVPP
+267 VPP
-275 MLQEMPLEEPTLE
+275 MMQELSTEEPTLE

-295 INARRA
+295 ITSRRA

-319 EDMSAFISGLTTHGF
+319 DDMNTFITSLSNHGF
-334 SVEMQRVQDAIRTI
+334 SVELVRVQDAIRTI
-348 IMEVAYRSEQEQNA
+348 IMETAYRSEQEQHA

-377 MFEQIRPHMRE
+377 LFEQMRPQLRE
-388 RIPEIVAGQK
+388 RIPEIVAGRR

-406 EFEEEARSKG
+406 EFEEEARKLG

-442 ELQDPIAA
+442 ELQDPSAA
-450 RKNRLLRILYHGAIH
+450 RRNRMLRILYHGAVH
-465 LPDQSRRTIERLERN
+465 LPDDTRRTIERLERN
-480 LGSFE
+480 LPSFE

-491 LESSEGDFSEGQQSL
+491 LESSEGDFSEAQQSL

-514 GYLVNTSELRPRV
+514 GYLVNTAELRPRV
-527 LACAGIIGTELG
+527 LACAGIVGTELG
-539 YLTPNQIPRLAPG
+539 YLTPSQIPRLAPG

-563 VAELRALAATF
+563 VAELKALAATF
-574 KPKQVEKEEPELE
+574 KPQTTDEKEPELE
-587 LADSVADASDRV
+587 LAESVADASDRV
-599 GHVRGKIDRVDALL
+599 GDVRDKIDRVDALL
-613 SRLRLQDN
+613 SRLRLQDD

>member
-1 LKYDGEQLI
+1 
-10 HPSKPNDLACV
+10 
-21 DSETTY
+21 
-27 TVRGQRGL
+27 
-35 GALMSDRSSLLSE
+35 MSNRSSLLSE

-73 FLRAQ
+73 YLRAQ
-78 LIRDLILSDWDLT
+78 LIRDLILPEWDLT
-91 IDGLRVILNSD
+91 LDGLKNILNSD
-102 LGDLLGVFGI
+102 LGGLLGVFGI

-132 PKQLREDK
+132 PKQLKEENLDK
-140 LEKLSK
+140 MTKDE
-146 EDLHSLCKALEL
+146 LHALCKALEL

-190 RNGPTINIPSPS
+190 RGGGSVTIPTPGDSDQQELEPASIV
-202 EESEVPTQATI
+202 EE
-213 IEAKVE
+213 VE
-219 TFTEQNPEGW
+219 NFVTEHPEGW
-229 TFEQESELIGEMEDE
+229 TFEEESELMESMDD
-244 GLDASL
+244 GGIDTSL
-250 ADIAASIED
+250 SEVAASIEETLVSHRKD
-259 SLQSLAPL
+259 IEQP
-267 PEVQDVPP
+267 VPP
-275 MLQEMPLEEPTLE
+275 MLQELSSEEPTLE

-295 INARRA
+295 ISSRRA

-319 EDMSAFISGLTTHGF
+319 EDMNTFISSLSNHGF
-334 SVEMQRVQDAIRTI
+334 AVELARVQDAIRTI
-348 IMEVAYRSEQEQNA
+348 IMETAYRSEQEQNA

-377 MFEQIRPHMRE
+377 MFEQMRPQLRE
-388 RIPEIVAGQK
+388 RIPEIVAGRR

-406 EFEEEARSKG
+406 EFEEEARTLG

-442 ELQDPIAA
+442 ELQDPSAA
-450 RKNRLLRILYHGAIH
+450 RRNRMLRILYHGAVH
-465 LPDQSRRTIERLERN
+465 LPEDVRRTIERLEKN
-480 LGSFE
+480 LPSFE

-491 LESSEGDFSEGQQSL
+491 LESSEGDFSEAQQSL

-514 GYLVNTSELRPRV
+514 GYLVNTAELRPRV
-527 LACAGIIGTELG
+527 LACAGIVGTELG

-552 ILVSDDQVDAI
+552 ILVSDEHVDAI
-563 VAELRALAATF
+563 VAELKSLAATF
-574 KPKQVEKEEPELE
+574 RSQKVEEEEPEME
-587 LADSVADASDRV
+587 LAESVADASDRV
-599 GHVRGKIDRVDALL
+599 GGVRGQIDRVDALL
-613 SRLRLQDN
+613 SRLRLQDG

>member
-1 LKYDGEQLI
+1 
-10 HPSKPNDLACV
+10 
-21 DSETTY
+21 
-27 TVRGQRGL
+27 
-35 GALMSDRSSLLSE
+35 MSNRSSLLSE

-73 FLRAQ
+73 YLRAQ
-78 LIRDLILSDWDLT
+78 LIRDLILPDWDLT
-91 IDGLRVILNSD
+91 LDGLKNILNSD

-132 PKQLREDK
+132 PKQLKEENLDK
-140 LEKLSK
+140 MTK
-146 EDLHSLCKALEL
+146 EELHALCKALEL

-190 RNGPTINIPSPS
+190 RGGGSVTIPTPG
-202 EESEVPTQATI
+202 ESEDEEIQPTSIQ
-213 IEAKVE
+213 EEVE
-219 TFTEQNPEGW
+219 SFVSEHPEGW
-229 TFEQESELIGEMEDE
+229 TFEEESELIETMDDGGIDT
-244 GLDASL
+244 SL
-250 ADIAASIED
+250 SEVAASIEENLV
-259 SLQSLAPL
+259 SHRNEIEQP
-267 PEVQDVPP
+267 VPP
-275 MLQEMPLEEPTLE
+275 MLQELSSVEPTLE

-295 INARRA
+295 ISSRRA

-312 VGSTTDM
+312 VGSTTDT
-319 EDMSAFISGLTTHGF
+319 EDMNTFISSLSNHGF
-334 SVEMQRVQDAIRTI
+334 AVELDRVQDAIRTI
-348 IMEVAYRSEQEQNA
+348 IMETAYRSEQEKNA

-377 MFEQIRPHMRE
+377 MFEQMRPQLRE
-388 RIPEIVAGQK
+388 RIPEIVAGRR
-398 GNLVQARM
+398 GNLVEARM
-406 EFEEEARSKG
+406 EFEEEARTLG

-442 ELQDPIAA
+442 ELQDPSAA
-450 RKNRLLRILYHGAIH
+450 RRNRMLRILYHGAVH
-465 LPDQSRRTIERLERN
+465 LPDDVRRTIERLERN
-480 LGSFE
+480 LPSFE

-491 LESSEGDFSEGQQSL
+491 LESSEGDFSEAQQSL

-514 GYLVNTSELRPRV
+514 GYLVNTAEMRPRV
-527 LACAGIIGTELG
+527 LACAGIVGTELG

-552 ILVSDDQVDAI
+552 ILVSDEHVDAI
-563 VAELRALAATF
+563 VAELKSLAASF
-574 KPKQVEKEEPELE
+574 KPKQVEEAEPEMQ
-587 LADSVADASDRV
+587 LAESVADASDRV
-599 GHVRGKIDRVDALL
+599 GGVRGQIDRVDALL
-613 SRLRLQDN
+613 SRLRLQDG

>member
-1 LKYDGEQLI
+1 
-10 HPSKPNDLACV
+10 
-21 DSETTY
+21 
-27 TVRGQRGL
+27 
-35 GALMSDRSSLLSE
+35 MSNRSSLLSE

-73 FLRAQ
+73 YLRAQ
-78 LIRDLILSDWDLT
+78 LIRDLILPDWDLT
-91 IDGLRVILNSD
+91 LDGLKNILNSD

-132 PKQLREDK
+132 PKQLKEENLDK
-140 LEKLSK
+140 MTK
-146 EDLHSLCKALEL
+146 EELHALCKALEL

-190 RNGPTINIPSPS
+190 RGGGSVTIPTPG
-202 EESEVPTQATI
+202 ESEDEEVQPTSIQ
-213 IEAKVE
+213 EEVE
-219 TFTEQNPEGW
+219 SFVSEHPEGW
-229 TFEQESELIGEMEDE
+229 TFEEESELIETMDDGGIDT
-244 GLDASL
+244 SL
-250 ADIAASIED
+250 SEVAASIEENLV
-259 SLQSLAPL
+259 SHRNEIEQP
-267 PEVQDVPP
+267 VPP
-275 MLQEMPLEEPTLE
+275 MLQELSSVEPTLE

-295 INARRA
+295 ISSRRA

-312 VGSTTDM
+312 VGSTTDT
-319 EDMSAFISGLTTHGF
+319 EDMNTFISSLSNHGF
-334 SVEMQRVQDAIRTI
+334 AVEMDRVQDAIRTI
-348 IMEVAYRSEQEQNA
+348 IMETAYRSEQEKNA

-377 MFEQIRPHMRE
+377 MFEQMRPQLRE
-388 RIPEIVAGQK
+388 RIPEIVAGRR
-398 GNLVQARM
+398 GNLVEARM
-406 EFEEEARSKG
+406 EFEEEARTLG

-442 ELQDPIAA
+442 ELQDPSAA
-450 RKNRLLRILYHGAIH
+450 RRNRMLRILYHGAVH
-465 LPDQSRRTIERLERN
+465 LPDDVRRTIERLERN
-480 LGSFE
+480 LPSFE

-491 LESSEGDFSEGQQSL
+491 LESSEGDFSEAQQSL

-514 GYLVNTSELRPRV
+514 GYLVNTAEMRPRV
-527 LACAGIIGTELG
+527 LACAGIVGTELG

-552 ILVSDDQVDAI
+552 ILVSDEHVDAI
-563 VAELRALAATF
+563 VAELKSLAASF
-574 KPKQVEKEEPELE
+574 KPKQVEEAEPEMQ
-587 LADSVADASDRV
+587 LAESVADASDRV
-599 GHVRGKIDRVDALL
+599 GGVRGQIDRVDALL
-613 SRLRLQDN
+613 SRLRLQDG

>member
-1 LKYDGEQLI
+1 
-10 HPSKPNDLACV
+10 
-21 DSETTY
+21 
-27 TVRGQRGL
+27 
-35 GALMSDRSSLLSE
+35 MSNRSSLLSE

-73 FLRAQ
+73 YLRAQ
-78 LIRDLILSDWDLT
+78 LIRDLILPDWDLT
-91 IDGLRVILNSD
+91 LDGLKNILNSD
-102 LGDLLGVFGI
+102 LGELLGVFGI

-132 PKQLREDK
+132 PKQLKEENLDK
-140 LEKLSK
+140 MTKDE
-146 EDLHSLCKALEL
+146 LHALCKALEL

-190 RNGPTINIPSPS
+190 RGGGSVSIPVPGDTEEETQSPS
-202 EESEVPTQATI
+202 IEEEVESFVTDH
-213 IEAKVE
+213 
-219 TFTEQNPEGW
+219 PEGW
-229 TFEQESELIGEMEDE
+229 TFEEESDLIESMEESGIDT
-244 GLDASL
+244 SL
-250 ADIAASIED
+250 SEVAASIEEN
-259 SLQSLAPL
+259 LTHHHTPVEE
-267 PEVQDVPP
+267 PIPP
-275 MLQEMPLEEPTLE
+275 MLQELSSEEPTLE

-295 INARRA
+295 ISSRQA

-319 EDMSAFISGLTTHGF
+319 EDMNTFISSLSSHGF
-334 SVEMQRVQDAIRTI
+334 SVELARVQDAIRTI
-348 IMEVAYRSEQEQNA
+348 IMETAYRSEQERNA

-377 MFEQIRPHMRE
+377 MFEQMRPQLRE
-388 RIPEIVAGQK
+388 RIPEIVAGRR

-406 EFEEEARSKG
+406 EFEEEARTLG

-442 ELQDPIAA
+442 ELQDPSAA
-450 RKNRLLRILYHGAIH
+450 RRNRMLRILYHGAVH
-465 LPDQSRRTIERLERN
+465 LPEDVRRTIERLERN
-480 LGSFE
+480 LPSFE

-491 LESSEGDFSEGQQSL
+491 LESSEGDFSEAQQSL

-514 GYLVNTSELRPRV
+514 GYLVNTAELRPRV
-527 LACAGIIGTELG
+527 LACAGIVGTELG
-539 YLTPNQIPRLAPG
+539 YLTPSQIPRLAPG
-552 ILVSDDQVDAI
+552 ILVSDEQVDAI
-563 VAELRALAATF
+563 VAELKSLAATF
-574 KPKQVEKEEPELE
+574 KPKETKEEEPEIQVAE
-587 LADSVADASDRV
+587 SVADASDRV
-599 GHVRGKIDRVDALL
+599 GGVRGQIDRVDALL
-613 SRLRLQDN
+613 SRLRLQDG

>member
-1 LKYDGEQLI
+1 
-10 HPSKPNDLACV
+10 
-21 DSETTY
+21 
-27 TVRGQRGL
+27 
-35 GALMSDRSSLLSE
+35 MSNRSSLLSE

-73 FLRAQ
+73 YLRAQ
-78 LIRDLILSDWDLT
+78 LIRDLILPEWDLT
-91 IDGLRVILNSD
+91 LEGLKNILNSD

-132 PKQLREDK
+132 PKQLKEENLDK
-140 LEKLSK
+140 MTKD
-146 EDLHSLCKALEL
+146 DLHALCKALEL

-190 RNGPTINIPSPS
+190 RGGGSVTIPAPGGSDQ
-202 EESEVPTQATI
+202 EEIETASIEEEV
-213 IEAKVE
+213 ESFV
-219 TFTEQNPEGW
+219 TEHPEGW
-229 TFEQESELIGEMEDE
+229 TFEDESELMESMDS
-244 GLDASL
+244 GGIDTSL
-250 ADIAASIED
+250 SEVAASIEETLV
-259 SLQSLAPL
+259 SHRKEIEQP
-267 PEVQDVPP
+267 VPP
-275 MLQEMPLEEPTLE
+275 MLQELSSEEPTLE

-295 INARRA
+295 ISSRRA

-319 EDMSAFISGLTTHGF
+319 EDMNTFISSLSNHGF
-334 SVEMQRVQDAIRTI
+334 AVELARVQDAIRTI
-348 IMEVAYRSEQEQNA
+348 IMETAYRSEQEQNA

-377 MFEQIRPHMRE
+377 MFEQMRPQLRE
-388 RIPEIVAGQK
+388 RIPEIVAGRR

-406 EFEEEARSKG
+406 EFEEEARTLG

-442 ELQDPIAA
+442 ELQDPAAA
-450 RKNRLLRILYHGAIH
+450 RRNRMLRILYHGAVH
-465 LPDQSRRTIERLERN
+465 LPDDVRRTIERLERN
-480 LGSFE
+480 LPSFE

-491 LESSEGDFSEGQQSL
+491 LESSEGDFSEAQQSL

-527 LACAGIIGTELG
+527 LACAGIVGTELG

-552 ILVSDDQVDAI
+552 ILVSDEHVESI
-563 VAELRALAATF
+563 VAELKSLAATF
-574 KPKQVEKEEPELE
+574 KPKQAEEEEPEMQ
-587 LADSVADASDRV
+587 LAESVADASDRV
-599 GHVRGKIDRVDALL
+599 GGVRGQIDRVDALL
-613 SRLRLQDN
+613 SRLRLQDG